1 MIIYANAHKDGAD
14 HFRPFGLF
22 YSGTRRRKC
31 TQKARTL
38 RRSLHTAGE
47 RENKMSKKTN
57 NKIKANT
64 EVAETLA
71 KAEVVPASIQAEPTR
86 ENWDRV
92 ITPKEGAPEA
102 EKMDFERTDVVGA
115 KITGVRYAKIDDNGR
130 VMQIRAQTAYS
141 TGMAVETHWWTVKD
155 AIDAG
160 VLGEDY
166 AGFTGHFAEYDAKI
180 ARVELMEKLGI
191 DVPNGVA
198 MAYAEGVKA
207 KKAAEAARAEREAEI
222 VKGGRDAYCDKA
234 STNAGKRFDKIADRV
249 KAREGK

>member
-22 YSGTRRRKC
+22 YSGIRRLECVEIYGRDAVAC
-31 TQKARTL
+31 TQQEKET
-38 RRSLHTAGE
+38 
-47 RENKMSKKTN
+47 NKMSKKTN
-57 NKIKANT
+57 KKIKANT
-64 EVAETLA
+64 KVAEILA

-92 ITPKEGAPEA
+92 ITPKEGAAEA
-102 EKMDFERTDVVGA
+102 DKMDFERTDMAGA
-115 KITGVRYAKIDDNGR
+115 KVTGARYAKIDDNGR
-130 VMQIRAQTAYS
+130 VMQVRVTEGIE
-141 TGMAVETHWWTVKD
+141 GHWWTVKD

-160 VLGEDY
+160 VLGEGY

-180 ARVELMEKLGI
+180 ARVELMEKLGL

-198 MAYAEGVKA
+198 MAYAEGVKD
-207 KKAAEAARAEREAEI
+207 KKAADAARAKRDAEI
-222 VKGGRDAYCDKA
+222 VKGGREAYCDKA

>member
-22 YSGTRRRKC
+22 YSGIRRLECVEIYGRDAVAC
-31 TQKARTL
+31 TQQEKET
-38 RRSLHTAGE
+38 
-47 RENKMSKKTN
+47 NKMSKKTN
-57 NKIKANT
+57 KKIKANT
-64 EVAETLA
+64 KVAETLA

-92 ITPKEGAPEA
+92 ITPKEGAAEA
-102 EKMDFERTDVVGA
+102 DKMDFERTDMAGA
-115 KITGVRYAKIDDNGR
+115 KVTGARYAKIDDNGR
-130 VMQIRAQTAYS
+130 VMQVRVTEGIE
-141 TGMAVETHWWTVKD
+141 GHWWTVKD

-160 VLGEDY
+160 VLGEGY

-180 ARVELMEKLGI
+180 ARVELMEKLGL

-198 MAYAEGVKA
+198 MAYAEGVKD
-207 KKAAEAARAEREAEI
+207 KKAADAARAKRDAEI
-222 VKGGRDAYCDKA
+222 VKGGREAYCDKA

>member
-1 MIIYANAHKDGAD
+1 MKIGANAHKDGVD
-14 HFRPFGLF
+14 HIRPFGLF
-22 YSGTRRRKC
+22 YSGTRRREC

-71 KAEVVPASIQAEPTR
+71 KAEVVPASIQAEPTH

-102 EKMDFERTDVVGA
+102 EKMDFERTDMAGA
-115 KITGVRYAKIDDNGR
+115 KITGARYAKIDDNGR
-130 VMQIRAQTAYS
+130 VMQVRV
-141 TGMAVETHWWTVKD
+141 VEGIEGHWWTVKD

-160 VLGEDY
+160 VLGEGY

-180 ARVELMEKLGI
+180 ARVELMEKLGLDI
-191 DVPNGVA
+191 PNGVA

-207 KKAAEAARAEREAEI
+207 KKAADAARAEREADI
-222 VKGGRDAYCDKA
+222 VKGGKDAYVKAAGDKA
-234 STNAGKRFDKIADRV
+234 GTRFDKIADRV
-249 KAREGK
+249 KARQGK

>member
-1 MIIYANAHKDGAD
+1 
-14 HFRPFGLF
+14 
-22 YSGTRRRKC
+22 
-31 TQKARTL
+31 
-38 RRSLHTAGE
+38 
-47 RENKMSKKTN
+47 MSKKTN

-71 KAEVVPASIQAEPTR
+71 KAEVVPASIQAEPTH

-92 ITPKEGAPEA
+92 ITPKEGAEEA
-102 EKMDFERTDVVGA
+102 DKMDFERTDLAGA
-115 KITGVRYAKIDDNGR
+115 KITGARYAKIDDNGR
-130 VMQIRAQTAYS
+130 VMQIRV
-141 TGMAVETHWWTVKD
+141 VEGTERHWWTVKD

-160 VLGEDY
+160 VLGDGY

-180 ARVELMEKLGI
+180 ARVEIMEKLGLDI
-191 DVPNGVA
+191 PNGVA
-198 MAYAEGVKA
+198 MAYAEGVMA
-207 KKAAEAARAEREAEI
+207 KKAAEAARAEREAKI

>member
-1 MIIYANAHKDGAD
+1 
-14 HFRPFGLF
+14 
-22 YSGTRRRKC
+22 
-31 TQKARTL
+31 
-38 RRSLHTAGE
+38 
-47 RENKMSKKTN
+47 
-57 NKIKANT
+57 
-64 EVAETLA
+64 
-71 KAEVVPASIQAEPTR
+71 
-86 ENWDRV
+86 
-92 ITPKEGAPEA
+92 
-102 EKMDFERTDVVGA
+102 MDFERTDVVGA

-160 VLGEDY
+160 VLGKDY

-207 KKAAEAARAEREAEI
+207 KKAAEAARAEREEKI
-222 VKGGRDAYCDKA
+222 VNGGREAYVKAAGDKA
-234 STNAGKRFDKIADRV
+234 GSRFDKIETRV
-249 KAREGK
+249 KARQGK

>member
-1 MIIYANAHKDGAD
+1 MTIGANAHKDGSE

-22 YSGTRRRKC
+22 YSGTRRREC

-71 KAEVVPASIQAEPTR
+71 KAEVVPASIQAEPTH

-102 EKMDFERTDVVGA
+102 EKMDFERTDMAGA
-115 KITGVRYAKIDDNGR
+115 KITGARYAKIDDNGR
-130 VMQIRAQTAYS
+130 VMQVRV
-141 TGMAVETHWWTVKD
+141 VEGIECHWWTVKD

-160 VLGEDY
+160 VLGEGY

-180 ARVELMEKLGI
+180 ARVELMEKLGLDI
-191 DVPNGVA
+191 PNGVA
-198 MAYAEGVKA
+198 LAYADGVKA
-207 KKAAEAARAEREAEI
+207 KKAADAARAEREADI
-222 VKGGRDAYCDKA
+222 VKGGKDAYVKAAGDKA
-234 STNAGKRFDKIADRV
+234 GTRFDKIETRV
-249 KAREGK
+249 KARQGK

>member
-1 MIIYANAHKDGAD
+1 MTIGANAHKDGVD
-14 HFRPFGLF
+14 YVRPFGLF
-22 YSGTRRRKC
+22 YSGTRRREC

-92 ITPKEGAPEA
+92 ITPKEGAAEA

-115 KITGVRYAKIDDNGR
+115 KVTGARYAKIDDNGR
-130 VMQIRAQTAYS
+130 VMQVRVTEGIEGR
-141 TGMAVETHWWTVKD
+141 WWTVKD

-160 VLGEDY
+160 VLGEGY

-234 STNAGKRFDKIADRV
+234 STNAGKRFDKIETRV
-249 KAREGK
+249 KARQGK